1 MEEQVEW
8 LIGVL
13 DSGEFD
19 PVEATEHFDPA
30 FLAEIPL
37 AALDAPLGQIA
48 PEGSAPWHEI
58 GEQRDGRVAEITVE
72 SATGTRLTMTVA
84 LTTDAPHRIEGLL
97 LQPDTGQTREG
108 YTTAQLDADLA
119 AFAPRA
125 AVGIY
130 DVGGGECD
138 VVHERDGE
146 RALAIGSV
154 FKLWVLAELANQV
167 SSSTAA
173 WDEPLAVRADL
184 RSNPA
189 GDIYQLADGDT
200 RTLRQ
205 YADSMISISDNT
217 ATDHLI
223 DRLGRSAVEAAL
235 PRAGVA
241 RPELNQPFLAT
252 RELFWLK
259 FLADAPNPPDWYA
272 ADTDGRRA
280 IVEDLQ
286 GQTVPWVNDPTL
298 ATAPNADGLLQ
309 TQPRNLDIEWFASPR
324 DLCRTWIHLDQL
336 AATPGLEPV
345 GDILSMNAGTDLD
358 PETWTDIRFKGGSEP
373 GVFALTWWLRRQDG
387 ATFVVVGLLNDPG
400 NPFDQLAATQLI
412 ANAIALI

>member
-1 MEEQVEW
+1 
-8 LIGVL
+8 
-13 DSGEFD
+13 
-19 PVEATEHFDPA
+19 
-30 FLAEIPL
+30 
-37 AALDAPLGQIA
+37 
-48 PEGSAPWHEI
+48 
-58 GEQRDGRVAEITVE
+58 
-72 SATGTRLTMTVA
+72 
-84 LTTDAPHRIEGLL
+84 
-97 LQPDTGQTREG
+97 
-108 YTTAQLDADLA
+108 
-119 AFAPRA
+119 
-125 AVGIY
+125 
-130 DVGGGECD
+130 
-138 VVHERDGE
+138 
-146 RALAIGSV
+146 
-154 FKLWVLAELANQV
+154 
-167 SSSTAA
+167 
-173 WDEPLAVRADL
+173 
-184 RSNPA
+184 
-189 GDIYQLADGDT
+189 
-200 RTLRQ
+200 
-205 YADSMISISDNT
+205 MISISDNT